1 MTPYIPFVSSAP
13 SCSGRILVAPVGVS
27 AVAPVGVSAENIYI
41 FETHFSSGSYVR
53 KVSVK
58 FNLFY

>member
-27 AVAPVGVSAENIYI
+27 AVAPVGVSAENIYLKHI
-41 FETHFSSGSYVR
+41 LVPDHTYVR
-53 KVSVK
+53 
-58 FNLFY
+58 